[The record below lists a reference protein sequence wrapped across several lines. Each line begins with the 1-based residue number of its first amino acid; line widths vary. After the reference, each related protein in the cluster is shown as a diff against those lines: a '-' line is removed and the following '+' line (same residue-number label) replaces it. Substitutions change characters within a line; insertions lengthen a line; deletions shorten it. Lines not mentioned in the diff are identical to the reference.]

1 MTAPPGGFRTLIV
14 TQATQNTRLLAYF
27 SAFPGSQNP
36 AGAAAQDLSEVAGRP
51 RGGRGKPPFG
61 YLLAPPLLTDTT
73 AVTGDSQWLLRLFTR
88 DVHTWGTRVYPQL
101 AQITPSAPTCRGSA
115 VGAASARL
123 GITSVPQLTTR
134 GRKRRADGRHLQPAA
149 WS

>member
-1 MTAPPGGFRTLIV
+1 MIV

-101 AQITPSAPTCRGSA
+101 AQYPLSETPDPQKSTNVPSTYPVRNSQL
-115 VGAASARL
+115 AAIS
-123 GITSVPQLTTR
+123 G
-134 GRKRRADGRHLQPAA
+134 
-149 WS
+149 